1 MKQLVSE
8 FCNKELKRL
17 ICFKEQVKTF
27 SRGVTFLG
35 KRSISH
41 ITTSHS
47 FTSKFRLYEA
57 IYRYKEDSV
66 SFNFYEIKVLYLI
79 KSLCF
84 A

>member
-35 KRSISH
+35 KRSFFH
-41 ITTSHS
+41 ITTANL
-47 FTSKFRLYEA
+47 FISKFRQYH
-57 IYRYKEDSV
+57 
-66 SFNFYEIKVLYLI
+66 FNYIVYNVTQDNIPLNVFY
-79 KSLCF
+79 F
-84 A
+84 NQ